1 MRGIQSSGNYSSYNR
16 NKNESVAP
24 AEIEAGTVEILSPE
38 GYNIPERE
46 VKTWCSFME
55 SGFRA
60 SRNMMNKQPGTHTEV
75 PADVIEEETSIKK
88 LQPEKQTE

>member
-1 MRGIQSSGNYSSYNR
+1 MKGIQSSGDYSVYNR
-16 NKNESVAP
+16 NKNESVDP
-24 AEIEAGTVEILSPE
+24 AAIEAGTVEILSPE

-55 SGFRA
+55 RGFRA

-75 PADVIEEETSIKK
+75 TADVIEEDTSMKI
-88 LQPEKQTE
+88 LHPEKHTE